1 MNDLY
6 EKDRWVIAIP
16 NDDMNLRNIL
26 ITRQFSFV
34 TETRLD
40 AIKSLICNNE
50 KELYDVLSDFY
61 GDY

>member
-1 MNDLY
+1 MKDLY

-34 TETRLD
+34 TEAHPN